1 MGRKKK
7 KQTKPW
13 CWYCNRE
20 FDDEKILIQHQKAKH
35 FKCHI
40 CHKRLYTGPGLS
52 IHCMQVHKET
62 IDKVPNALPNRNN
75 IEIEIYGMEGIPE
88 EDLKDHERQR
98 AGRVGGGNKRQD
110 DEDDEDSQSS
120 LPGQSNPPPP
130 TMPPQGPPGPMGPMM
145 GPTGPMMPMMGPMG
159 PMGHMPP
166 FMGGPGMMGP
176 MGPMGP
182 LPPPGGPPVSTAP
195 GATPAPNKPLF
206 PSAAQHTTTAN
217 NQIGPVKPA
226 FPAYSQANGQST
238 PNVMSSGGGGGVHQE
253 KLEPKKPALITTVSA
268 NSRIIHPEEDI
279 SLEERRMKM
288 ARYSQ
293 ASAAAAAMAMGGMVT
308 HHPAVRQAHP
318 GVVVEAQPIVST
330 IGPSMVTTMSQAMV
344 PTGHVALPVTIPAI
358 MRPSMQPIMTQPMV
372 SAGVPTLPAVPAGM
386 PPLPIGGMRPP
397 IGIPQA
403 CAAHHYRLPV
413 HTSLPRIFKIAD
425 RARSAVPPPPYGLG
439 MLGYSTRDY
448 VASLGSGPYLLV
460 RGDHGT
466 TLQAP
471 GQMTHGF
478 AAPPMMGAPMMGG
491 PHMIPRFR

>member
-40 CHKRLYTGPGLS
+40 CHKKLYTGPGLS

-88 EDLKDHERQR
+88 EDLKEHERQR
-98 AGRVGGGNKRQD
+98 AGRMGNSSRRQEE
-110 DEDDEDSQSS
+110 EDDEDSQSS

-130 TMPPQGPPGPMGPMM
+130 AVPSQGPPGPMGPMM
-145 GPTGPMMPMMGPMG
+145 GPNGPMMPMMGPMG

-166 FMGGPGMMGP
+166 YMGGHGMMAGP
-176 MGPMGP
+176 MGHLGPM
-182 LPPPGGPPVSTAP
+182 PPPGAPPGTTPPSTSQP
-195 GATPAPNKPLF
+195 PNKPLF
-206 PSAAQHTTTAN
+206 PSAVQQQTTAGN
-217 NQIGPVKPA
+217 SQIGPVKPA

-238 PNVMSSGGGGGVHQE
+238 PSTQASSTPSGLPDKGE
-253 KLEPKKPALITTVSA
+253 AKKPALITTVSA

-293 ASAAAAAMAMGGMVT
+293 ASATAAAMAMGGVLT
-308 HHPAVRQAHP
+308 HPAGVRPTHP
-318 GVVVEAQPIVST
+318 GVVVEAPPMVST
-330 IGPSMVTTMSQAMV
+330 IVPTMVTTMSSGMV
-344 PTGHVALPVTIPAI
+344 PTGHMAIPVSMPAI
-358 MRPSMQPIMTQPMV
+358 MRPNMQPIMTTQPML
-372 SAGVPTLPAVPAGM
+372 SAAVPAVSAMPGAM

-397 IGIPQA
+397 IGLPQA
-403 CAAHHYRLPV
+403 LP
-413 HTSLPRIFKIAD
+413 
-425 RARSAVPPPPYGLG
+425 G
-439 MLGYSTRDY
+439 
-448 VASLGSGPYLLV
+448 
-460 RGDHGT
+460 HG
-466 TLQAP
+466 QMAP
-471 GQMTHGF
+471 GI

-491 PHMIPRFR
+491 HMIPRFR